1 MKIGLVIDDSLD
13 RPDGV
18 QQYVLTIGAWLSG
31 QGHEV
36 HYLTGQTVRTDLPK
50 LHSLSR
56 NVNVRFNG
64 NGLSIPLPA
73 SRRRIAALLAE
84 ERFDV
89 LHVQMPY
96 SPMLAARIVNA
107 APATTVVMGTF
118 HILPYSRLVRSAT
131 RLLGLALGRS
141 LKRFDQVFAVSTA
154 ARDFAERSFGLT
166 GVDVLPNVVDAG
178 RFAAAA
184 KRGQTGVTAD
194 AAAGPAA
201 EARLLFLGRLV
212 PRKGCMTFLQ
222 AVAELHADA
231 GFGRPLKVIVAGKG
245 PLAGELKAQ
254 ARSLGIADITNFT
267 GFIAEEDKPLL
278 LAGATIAAYPSS
290 GGESFG
296 IVLVEAMAAST
307 ARTGPV
313 VLAARNPGYATV
325 MEPQPGQL
333 FEPLDH
339 HGLAQLMR
347 HFLGDTQ
354 AADAARRWQE
364 MYVRQFDV
372 ATVGRRLVAAY
383 SSHLRKRSES

>member
-36 HYLTGQTVRTDLPK
+36 HYLAGQTLRTDLPN

-56 NVNVRFNG
+56 NINVRFNG

-73 SRRRIAALLAE
+73 SRRRIAALLAKE
-84 ERFDV
+84 QFDV

-96 SPMLAARIVNA
+96 SPMLAARVINA
-107 APATTVVMGTF
+107 APAGMAVVGTF

-131 RLLGLALGRS
+131 KLLGLALGRS

-154 ARDFAERSFGLT
+154 ARDFAERSFGLS
-166 GVDVLPNVVDAG
+166 GVDVLPNVVDTG

-184 KRGQTGVTAD
+184 KRQPAS
-194 AAAGPAA
+194 AAGGPTT

-231 GFGRPLKVIVAGKG
+231 DFVRPLKVIVAGKG
-245 PLAGELKAQ
+245 PLAAELKSQ

-267 GFIAEEDKPLL
+267 GFVAEEDKPSL

-307 ARTGPV
+307 AGSGPV

-325 MEPQPGQL
+325 MESQPGQL

-339 HGLAQLMR
+339 HGLAQSMR
-347 HFLGDTQ
+347 HFLTDAQ
-354 AADAARRWQE
+354 AAGAARRWQE